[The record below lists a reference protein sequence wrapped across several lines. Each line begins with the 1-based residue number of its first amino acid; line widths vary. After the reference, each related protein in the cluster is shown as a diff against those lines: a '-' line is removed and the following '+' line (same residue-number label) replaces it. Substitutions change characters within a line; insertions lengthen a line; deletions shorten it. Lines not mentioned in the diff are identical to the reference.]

1 MNPLEQGGEPVA
13 QRLAAG
19 LTKIGLAIRNRCWKQ
34 AAGSGLTPTQGQ
46 ILVVLGLRRQP
57 STLAEVAGAL
67 GITAPTASDA
77 LQALR
82 RKRLVRT
89 ARSRTDGRSLALSL
103 TVKGRRQADRCA
115 GWPNFLAEAVEVL
128 SPAEQQALL
137 RAVIQIIKTL
147 QDRRAIPVSR
157 MCVTCRYFR
166 PNVHSD
172 SERPHHCD
180 YVNAPFGERLL
191 RLECPDHEPA
201 ARDVEAR
208 NWERFL
214 LAGKPISSQEGSVL

>member
-19 LTKIGLAIRNRCWKQ
+19 LAKIGLAIRNRSWKQ

-77 LQALR
+77 LQALQ
-82 RKRLVRT
+82 RKRLVRRV
-89 ARSRTDGRSLALSL
+89 RSRVDGRSLALTL
-103 TVKGRRQADRCA
+103 TARGRKQADRCA
-115 GWPNFLAEAVEVL
+115 GWPNFLAEAVDAL
-128 SPAEQQALL
+128 PPAEQQALL
-137 RAVIQIIKTL
+137 RAVIQIIKSL
-147 QDRRAIPVSR
+147 QDRREIPVSR

-166 PNVHSD
+166 PNVHTD
-172 SERPHHCD
+172 SQRPHHCD
-180 YVNAPFGERLL
+180 FVDATFGERLL
-191 RLECPDHEPA
+191 RLECPDHQPA
-201 ARDVEAR
+201 APDLEAR
-208 NWERFL
+208 NWQRFL
-214 LAGKPISSQEGSVL
+214 LTGKAISSQEESIL

>member
-13 QRLAAG
+13 QQLAAG

-82 RKRLVRT
+82 RKRRANSPVAHGRPF
-89 ARSRTDGRSLALSL
+89 SGPQFDGQRE
-103 TVKGRRQADRCA
+103 KA
-115 GWPNFLAEAVEVL
+115 G
-128 SPAEQQALL
+128 
-137 RAVIQIIKTL
+137 
-147 QDRRAIPVSR
+147 
-157 MCVTCRYFR
+157 
-166 PNVHSD
+166 
-172 SERPHHCD
+172 
-180 YVNAPFGERLL
+180 
-191 RLECPDHEPA
+191 
-201 ARDVEAR
+201 
-208 NWERFL
+208 
-214 LAGKPISSQEGSVL
+214 